1 VDTGIPRRELC
12 SVWSRVGTSSEAGR
26 LFLGIVS
33 RDGCHRVVVDGM
45 ALGQDRCTPHLDHAG
60 ERQRS
65 MFILFRLAD
74 RLSGLPCAGVGAL
87 YAFTAIGDSPILSS
101 TLTQVVS
108 PPSLGAALGFRSL
121 LGFGAGASAPLAFG
135 MVLDYVNAL
144 AGTRIAWD
152 GHSWCLVSAVLSR
165 SGRRFSP
172 ERRYLRTRVPCD
184 PRGLP
189 SQRGGG
195 GSTLAI

>member
-1 VDTGIPRRELC
+1 
-12 SVWSRVGTSSEAGR
+12 
-26 LFLGIVS
+26 
-33 RDGCHRVVVDGM
+33 
-45 ALGQDRCTPHLDHAG
+45 
-60 ERQRS
+60 

-144 AGTRIAWD
+144 AGTRIAWGWAFVVLGLGD
-152 GHSWCLVSAVLSR
+152 LIAIWAAV
-165 SGRRFSP
+165 FA
-172 ERRYLRTRVPCD
+172 RTEVPTNT
-184 PRGLP
+184 R
-189 SQRGGG
+189 
-195 GSTLAI
+195 AV